1 MRDKTATNENKD
13 QKMTDAQK
21 ELVSKIKDE
30 IIWPDGLP
38 DAGANLRDQIN
49 KIDNV
54 WFWTA
59 IASATHGHS
68 GVSMMIAAAQ
78 GNLPVDEWGKYI
90 TASPDGSIVV
100 AKRGE

>member
-1 MRDKTATNENKD
+1 MTAAPTTQTETT
-13 QKMTDAQK
+13 MTDAQR
-21 ELVSKIKDE
+21 ELVSKIKAE

-49 KIDNV
+49 KIDTL

-59 IASATHGHS
+59 IASANHGHS
-68 GVSMMIAAAQ
+68 GVSMMISAAQ
-78 GNLPVDEWGKYI
+78 GNLPVDEWGKYM
-90 TASPDGSIVV
+90 TASRDGSIVV